1 MNKKIILINTRN
13 NKQEILSPILK
24 IYLVRHGYAN
34 NNHGIFE
41 EDSMLMDFGIK
52 QATNINEYL
61 NNIKFNAIYCSPLS
75 RCIQTSQYAL
85 TGKVIQLDDRLVEIA
100 SSISDQRKNKNE
112 LITFIKTIKTNNYI
126 LRNVEDEYFFTIES
140 FENIRERVIDFF
152 DYMIKN
158 HPKGGTILI
167 FSHYEW
173 LKIFY
178 KLVTG
183 ENSNFDNCQIKIVQ
197 LDLNKKN

>member
-1 MNKKIILINTRN
+1 MNKKILLINTKN
-13 NKQEILSPILK
+13 NKQNIIPIPILK

-41 EDSMLMDFGIK
+41 EDSMLMEFGIK
-52 QATNINEYL
+52 QATDINEYL

-112 LITFIKTIKTNNYI
+112 LITFLKTIKTNNYI
-126 LRNVEDEYFFTIES
+126 LKNVENEYFFTIES
-140 FENIRERVIDFF
+140 IENVRERVIDFF
-152 DYMIKN
+152 DYIIKN

-173 LKIFY
+173 LRTFY

-183 ENSNFDNCQIKIVQ
+183 ESYSFDNCQIKIVQ
-197 LDLNKKN
+197 LKFS

>member
-1 MNKKIILINTRN
+1 MNKKILLLNTKN
-13 NKQEILSPILK
+13 NKQNIISSILK

-41 EDSMLMDFGIK
+41 EDSKLMEYGIK
-52 QATNINEYL
+52 QATDINEYL

-85 TGKVIQLDDRLVEIA
+85 TGKTIQLDDRLVEIA

-112 LITFIKTIKTNNYI
+112 LIVFLKTIKTNNYI
-126 LRNVEDEYFFTIES
+126 LRNVENEYFFSIES
-140 FENIRERVIDFF
+140 IENIKERVIDFF
-152 DYMIKN
+152 DYIVKN

-167 FSHYEW
+167 ISHYEW
-173 LKIFY
+173 LRLFY
-178 KLVTG
+178 KIVTN
-183 ENSNFDNCQIKIVQ
+183 ENSSFDNCQIKIVQ
-197 LDLNKKN
+197 LDLHK

>member
-13 NKQEILSPILK
+13 NKQDILSPILT

-41 EDSMLMDFGIK
+41 EDSMLMEFGIK
-52 QATNINEYL
+52 QATDINEYL

-85 TGKVIQLDDRLVEIA
+85 TDKVIQLDDRLVEIA

-112 LITFIKTIKTNNYI
+112 LITFLKTIKTNNYI
-126 LRNVEDEYFFTIES
+126 LRNIENEYFFTIES
-140 FENIRERVIDFF
+140 IENVRERVIDFF
-152 DYMIKN
+152 NYIIKN